1 MAGLAGDDFSVFGAA
16 TRQRLTLVP
25 SAIEGNY
32 SNRKAT
38 SGDPIDASCDRF
50 RWHEECL
57 PANF

>member
-1 MAGLAGDDFSVFGAA
+1 
-16 TRQRLTLVP
+16 LTLVP